1 MFGQRIRGNN
11 NQCNQLVAT
20 STSVEVRGAL
30 TLKPK
35 DLPCLTAGRD
45 LELGLT
51 VQGRYLY
58 LGAEG
63 SLSKVDWQF
72 VEYIVV
78 ISVEKLVLFDRQG
91 DIEIARGAASFPG
104 FAFAAEA
111 YLNAIINSGG
121 DGDQNTALV
130 LFLASASA
138 LGTALSDDF
147 ALAVALGTGSD
158 IGESTEN
165 TLLDSVHLPG
175 AITVGASAGLSAWL
189 TAGALT

>member
-1 MFGQRIRGNN
+1 MAFKPEDFAR
-11 NQCNQLVAT
+11 LAT
-20 STSVEVRGAL
+20 S
-30 TLKPK
+30 
-35 DLPCLTAGRD
+35 RD
-45 LELGLT
+45 LELGFT
-51 VQGRYLY
+51 IQGRYLY

-63 SLSKVDWQF
+63 GLSKVDWQF
-72 VEYIVV
+72 IEYIVV

-104 FAFAAEA
+104 FAFTAEA
-111 YLNAIINSGG
+111 YLNAIINSGW

-130 LFLASASA
+130 LFLACASA

-165 TLLDSVHLPG
+165 ALLDSVHLPG
-175 AITVGASAGLSAWL
+175 AITVGASTGLSARL